1 MSMDASL
8 PFGVYES
15 AVTRR
20 LRERMAATNARF
32 ATVSGAEEPARDRYI
47 AALSRTIVEHL
58 RTALEST
65 KNEADRLHLINAVAH
80 LIDPDDTIEQ
90 ELLLHAVYAPTLG
103 EEPHL
108 PPTSLAGSALL
119 TNAGSDQNMASE
131 IRREIHTA
139 DQVDLLCAFVKNSGI
154 SVIRNELE
162 YLRDKG
168 VPLRVITSTYCGASD
183 ATASRKLTEEFGAQ
197 VKVGYESTTT
207 RLHAKAWLFRRKSGF
222 DSAYIGSS
230 NLSRSAL
237 IDGVEWN
244 IRATRASTPDIVDRF
259 QKVFDTYWNSK
270 HYTTFTA
277 ADTLRL
283 QAALKQASPES
294 SSRSLTLA
302 GLRVEPWPY
311 QEAML
316 DALTAERSAHGHH
329 RNLLVAATGTGKTV
343 VAALDY
349 RGLAETAGRR
359 PTLLF
364 VAHRTQLLHQARAV
378 FREVL
383 QDPSFGEILAGNHTV
398 EEGRHVFATIQSVH
412 TRLDQFAPDA
422 FDMVIV
428 DEFHHAEARTYRT
441 LLDYVQP
448 RELLGLTATPERAD
462 GTNVAEFFD
471 HRVAYEL
478 RLWDAL
484 ALQLVAPMHYY
495 GISDGT
501 DLRDVR
507 WSRTSSAY
515 DVEELS
521 DFYIRMGDRRVRLI
535 LSEIEKHIF
544 DVEDMKALGFC
555 VSIAHAEYM
564 AHRFTALGVPAQA
577 VTSANDPESRDRA
590 ISALKDGRLK
600 ALFTVDLFNEG
611 VDIPEANTLLLLRP
625 TASPTVFLQQLGR
638 GLRLYKDK
646 VCTVLDFIGQQ
657 HEEFG
662 FAPRYAA
669 LTGRRGK
676 RLTQEIENGFP
687 HLPGGSSIHL
697 DAVTQAQV
705 LGNIKAAT
713 KNSLPALRRL
723 VAAEGT
729 TSLTAFLANTH
740 LELED
745 LYRSKNHGGWT
756 RLLRS
761 ASLIDATPT
770 PPNEEF
776 FLNRVRAFLH
786 VNDAERAEA
795 YLRILDPAGL
805 SASSM
810 GDQDLRF
817 LRMLAVNVWAYQPVA
832 THPQDLDSALRTL
845 REQHTFRKELEQVFA
860 WTTAHSRVV
869 PEQMGATVLSM
880 HADYSRAELTAALRE
895 ESLKNLLN
903 LPREGVY
910 YLPEQNIDLLFVTLI
925 KNEDDFSETTRYE
938 DVPLSRE
945 LFQWES
951 QSQTTLDSAT
961 GQRYLH
967 HQELGSQV
975 VLCVRVEKS
984 TALGTAAPFTLLGP
998 VNYVS
1003 HRGEKP
1009 IRIEW
1014 ALERRM
1020 PAEIFEAGRA
1030 AV

>member
-1 MSMDASL
+1 MQNDAAL
-8 PFGVYES
+8 PHGIYES

-20 LRERMAATNARF
+20 LRERMTATDANF
-32 ATVSGAEEPARDRYI
+32 AVVSGAEGPARERYI
-47 AALSRTIVEHL
+47 TALSRTIVEHL
-58 RTALEST
+58 RATLEST
-65 KNEADRLHLINAVAH
+65 KNETDRLALINAVAH
-80 LIDPDDTIEQ
+80 LIDPDDAVEK
-90 ELLLHAVYAPTLG
+90 EELLHAVYAPTLG
-103 EEPHL
+103 AEPTL

-119 TNAGSDQNMASE
+119 TNAGSDQNMAAE

-162 YLRDKG
+162 YLRDNN

-183 ATASRKLTEEFGAQ
+183 ATAIRKLVAEFGAE

-207 RLHAKAWLFRRKSGF
+207 RLHAKAWLFRRASGF

-270 HYTTFTA
+270 HYTTFTV
-277 ADTLRL
+277 ADTPRL
-283 QAALKQASPES
+283 QAALQQASPEAATKS
-294 SSRSLTLA
+294 ITLA

-316 DALTAERSAHGHH
+316 DALAAERTVHGHH

-349 RGLAETAGRR
+349 RNLAETSGRR
-359 PTLLF
+359 PSLLF
-364 VAHRTQLLHQARAV
+364 VAHRTHLLRQARAV

-383 QDPSFGEILAGNHTV
+383 QDPSFGEILSAHHTV
-398 EEGRHVFATIQSVH
+398 TDGRYLFATIQSLH
-412 TRLDQFAPDA
+412 TRLELFASDA
-422 FDMVIV
+422 FDIVII
-428 DEFHHAEARTYRT
+428 DEFHHAEARTYRA
-441 LLDYVQP
+441 LLDHVAP

-462 GTNVAEFFD
+462 GTNVAQFFE

-484 ALQLVAPMHYY
+484 SLQLVAPMHYY

-501 DLRDVR
+501 DLREVR

-521 DFYIRMGDRRVRLI
+521 DFYIRMGDKRVRLI
-535 LSEIEKHIF
+535 ASEIEKHIF
-544 DVEDMKALGFC
+544 DVAAMKALGFC

-564 AHRFTALGVPAQA
+564 AHRFTALGIPTQA
-577 VTSANDPESRDRA
+577 VTSANSVEDREGA
-590 ISALKDGRLK
+590 IAALKDGRLLV
-600 ALFTVDLFNEG
+600 LFTVDLFNEG
-611 VDIPEANTLLLLRP
+611 VDIPEVNTLLLLRP
-625 TASPTVFLQQLGR
+625 TASPTIFLQQLGR
-638 GLRLYKDK
+638 GLRRYRDK

-657 HEEFG
+657 HEAFG

-676 RLTQEIENGFP
+676 KLSREIEQGFP

-697 DAVTQAQV
+697 DAVTQDQV
-705 LGNIKAAT
+705 LNNIKAAT
-713 KNSLPALRRL
+713 QNSLPALRRM
-723 VAAEGT
+723 VQAEGT
-729 TSLTAFLANTH
+729 KSLQTFLENTH

-745 LYRSKNHGGWT
+745 LYRNKNKGGWT
-756 RLLRS
+756 RLVRS
-761 ASLIDATPT
+761 ALLDATCPT
-770 PPNEEF
+770 SDTEEF
-776 FLNRVRAFLH
+776 LLTRVRAFLH
-786 VNDAERAEA
+786 VNDPKRAEA
-795 YLRILDPAGL
+795 YLQLLDPAGPRL
-805 SASSM
+805 DELTELERIYA
-810 GDQDLRF
+810 Q
-817 LRMLAVNVWAYQPVA
+817 MLAVNVWANQTPTKQPA
-832 THPQDLDSALRTL
+832 DLAAAVDTL
-845 REQHTFRKELEQVFA
+845 REHPTFRTELAEVFA
-860 WTTAHSRVV
+860 WTVAQSRVV
-869 PEQMGATVLSM
+869 PEALPNTALAV
-880 HADYSRAELTAALRE
+880 HADYSRAELTAALRDE
-895 ESLKNLLN
+895 PFSQLLN

-910 YLPEQNIDLLFVTLI
+910 HLPEKSLDLLFVTLI
-925 KNEDDFSETTRYE
+925 KNEDDFSESTRYE

-951 QSQTTLDSAT
+951 QSQTTVDSPT

-967 HQELGSQV
+967 HQELGSEIL
-975 VLCVRVEKS
+975 LCVRVERLTS
-984 TALGTAAPFTLLGP
+984 INMAAPFTLLGP
-998 VNYVS
+998 VHYVS